1 MPSLFRTFAARS
13 AHALALVDGR
23 DTVIYANNAFCALL
37 PPDAP
42 FPEGGDLS
50 GLALPA
56 PLAATLREG
65 VAAARRTGAER
76 RFSILDP
83 QTPERPRRECRLI
96 PERERGEVI
105 VDLAPPDSEALEQA
119 LREERVL
126 RRQSELLRRRGR
138 QLFFDVINELP
149 IFVYMQRRD
158 YDVAYANKKTRA
170 FYGEVNGRK
179 CYEMFAGR
187 GDPCPH
193 CPTFR
198 VFDNGEP
205 VDWQFTDQA
214 GRTFHIYDYPFEDD
228 NGEPLVM
235 ELGVDITE
243 LKRVERE
250 LFQAQKMRAIGV
262 LAGGIAHDLNNNL
275 VPIIFNTDYA
285 LGKMAGTDME
295 PPLSEALKAA
305 YKAADLVE
313 QVLEYSRQQ
322 EVSRSPLHLTPL
334 ARENLGLLQASLPEH
349 IALSVD
355 YAAEN
360 DCVLA
365 NPAQIQQILL
375 NLCRNA
381 VQAMPEGGTLSV
393 RLENLH
399 LESQKGAPHSGLG
412 LGEHV
417 VMTVSDT
424 GHGIDPD
431 ITERIFE
438 PFYTSKKKSGG
449 TGMGLAV
456 VHAIVSCNGGSIHVD
471 SAPGRGTV
479 FSVYFP
485 CSETPETK
493 TLSREPAPA
502 GRTTG
507 RLLLVDDD
515 AGALHAMQRVLRDAG
530 YEVFTADDGNEGLKE
545 FFRARGQFDL
555 VLTDQSMPAMSGMEM
570 AARILENLPDARVVI
585 CTGHVEPRLE
595 AQAREAGVAG
605 FVLKP
610 MSPRMLVEN
619 VGKYCARG

>member
-1 MPSLFRTFAARS
+1 MPSHFKLFADRS
-13 AHALALVDGR
+13 PHALALLDAH
-23 DTVIYANNAFCALL
+23 DTVIYANNAFCGLL
-37 PPDAP
+37 PPGSP
-42 FPEGGDLS
+42 FPEGS
-50 GLALPA
+50 SLAGVPLPA
-56 PLAATLREG
+56 PLAATLRQS
-65 VAAARRTGAER
+65 VAGARRTETEV
-76 RFSILDP
+76 RFSILDLH
-83 QTPERPRRECRLI
+83 TPERPRRECRLI
-96 PERERGEVI
+96 PDRKSREII
-105 VDLAPPDSEALEQA
+105 VDLAPPDTGALEQA
-119 LREERVL
+119 LREEKVL
-126 RRQSELLRRRGR
+126 RHQADLLRRRGR

-158 YDVAYANKKTRA
+158 YNVAYANKRTRA

-179 CYEMFAGR
+179 CYQMFAGR
-187 GDPCPH
+187 RDPCPH

-198 VFDNGEP
+198 VFDTGEP
-205 VDWQFTDQA
+205 VDWQFTDEA

-275 VPIIFNTDYA
+275 VPIIFNTDYV
-285 LGKMAGTDME
+285 LGKTAGTDLE

-334 ARENLGLLQASLPEH
+334 ARDNLGLLQASLPEH
-349 IALSVD
+349 IALHVE
-355 YAAEN
+355 YAAER

-381 VQAMPEGGTLSV
+381 VQAMPDGGTLAV
-393 RLENLH
+393 RLDNLH
-399 LESQKGAPHSGLG
+399 LESQKDAPHPGLG

-424 GHGIDPD
+424 GHGIDPA

-456 VHAIVSCNGGSIHVD
+456 VHAIVTCNGGSIHVD
-471 SAPGRGTV
+471 STPGRGTV

-493 TLSREPAPA
+493 SLSREPVPA
-502 GRTTG
+502 GRATG

-515 AGALHAMQRVLRDAG
+515 AGALQAMQRVLRDAG
-530 YEVFTADDGNEGLKE
+530 YEVFTADNGNEGLKE
-545 FFRARGQFDL
+545 FFRAGGRFDL
-555 VLTDQSMPAMSGMEM
+555 VLTDQSMPAMTGMEM
-570 AARILENLPDARVVI
+570 AERILENLPDARVVI

-595 AQAREAGVAG
+595 SQARDAGVAG

-619 VGKYCARG
+619 VGKYCAQG